1 MFGRRERDKQEL
13 IQFLV
18 ALRNEICALREEIA
32 RDRQG
37 DTEKRDLDVL
47 SEGELMSKWA
57 MGEHGD
63 GI

>member
-37 DTEKRDLDVL
+37 DTIKSKEIPLSFLYLDIEHESL
-47 SEGELMSKWA
+47 ST
-57 MGEHGD
+57 
-63 GI
+63 IP

>member
-18 ALRNEICALREEIA
+18 ALRNEIHALREDLL
-32 RDRQG
+32 RDRQST
-37 DTEKRDLDVL
+37 DEKRDPDAM
-47 SEGELMSKWA
+47 SEGEVMGKWYL
-57 MGEHGD
+57 GENGD